1 MENNEKIIV
10 NEISKKYNKNKN
22 YIKLLVKICE
32 DFKVENIK
40 EEIEKIIIRCVK
52 RCVNNSMKITKQYDI
67 T

>member
-40 EEIEKIIIRCVK
+40 EEIEKIII
-52 RCVNNSMKITKQYDI
+52 
-67 T
+67 